1 MVVYDTK
8 VAVNDVYRKTFKYS
22 ISKKLDH
29 SNKMW
34 FPLNFWDN
42 VKDKSNSS

>member
-1 MVVYDTK
+1 MVYDTK
-8 VAVNDVYRKTFKYS
+8 VAVNDVYRKTFKHS

-29 SNKMW
+29 SNKVW
-34 FPLNFWDN
+34 FLLNSLGN